1 MFPVFSI
8 QRVKELIEGAGK
20 QREVWEVF
28 VPEASGFDETPDTF
42 NEIKVGG
49 IGWKVKE
56 LHVERVCHFH
66 NQSASL
72 VTGIVHHQRNL
83 LSGIRG
89 TDFLQKF
96 ADYFRI
102 NRSGCPNAHE
112 IMVACLNG
120 AENAVTLPPTST
132 WHKDPGEGPNH
143 AQKGTQ
149 YEVGG
154 INEKNSTLT
163 LLRLFQAR
171 QELFVEKIKLR
182 LGVASSRN
190 GSCFAEFQAEP
201 QNDPSA

>member
-49 IGWKVKE
+49 IGWKIEE

-96 ADYFRI
+96 ADHFRI
-102 NRSGCPNAHE
+102 NRSGRHSFADTHSFAVRPNK
-112 IMVACLNG
+112 
-120 AENAVTLPPTST
+120 PPRT
-132 WHKDPGEGPNH
+132 
-143 AQKGTQ
+143 
-149 YEVGG
+149 EVVS
-154 INEKNSTLT
+154 NE
-163 LLRLFQAR
+163 Q
-171 QELFVEKIKLR
+171 
-182 LGVASSRN
+182 
-190 GSCFAEFQAEP
+190 
-201 QNDPSA
+201 

>member
-96 ADYFRI
+96 ADHFRI
-102 NRSGCPNAHE
+102 NRSGHHSFADTHSFAIRSNK
-112 IMVACLNG
+112 
-120 AENAVTLPPTST
+120 PPRT
-132 WHKDPGEGPNH
+132 
-143 AQKGTQ
+143 
-149 YEVGG
+149 EV
-154 INEKNSTLT
+154 ISNE
-163 LLRLFQAR
+163 Q
-171 QELFVEKIKLR
+171 
-182 LGVASSRN
+182 
-190 GSCFAEFQAEP
+190 
-201 QNDPSA
+201 